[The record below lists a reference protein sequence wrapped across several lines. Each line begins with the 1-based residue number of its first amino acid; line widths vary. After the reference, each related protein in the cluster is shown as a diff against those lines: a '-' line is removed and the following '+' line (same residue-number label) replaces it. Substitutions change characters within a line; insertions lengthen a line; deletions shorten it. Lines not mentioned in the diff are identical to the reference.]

1 MYGARPLSTLCDPV
15 LVANQPW
22 IQITVQLWCVLMAT
36 FKGEPAA
43 RFRWKVGWSKHTT
56 NHQFLKTRVVPISYF
71 QDCIAMVFFPNC
83 ATSNAKSHRLPCHHC
98 CLLNLQLKPACFQ
111 IPLSTVASAW
121 LWAGC
126 ALNVLHAKK
135 CPTTRGK
142 NESQTHEYTWRN
154 HRMTLFLIGTRL
166 DPDWRPRSQGLVH
179 VPLRFL
185 WQDECKSKA
194 LPEISLILNIHGY

>member
-1 MYGARPLSTLCDPV
+1 MCSWPHSRVNQLDGLGGKWDEANTLP
-15 LVANQPW
+15 
-22 IQITVQLWCVLMAT
+22 ITSSWRRGWC
-36 FKGEPAA
+36 
-43 RFRWKVGWSKHTT
+43 
-56 NHQFLKTRVVPISYF
+56 PISYF

-135 CPTTRGK
+135 CPTHKRK
-142 NESQTHEYTWRN
+142 KMKVKHMNTHDATIGWRCFWLALVW
-154 HRMTLFLIGTRL
+154 TLT
-166 DPDWRPRSQGLVH
+166 DD
-179 VPLRFL
+179 
-185 WQDECKSKA
+185 
-194 LPEISLILNIHGY
+194 HGHKV